1 MVYLLSD
8 SSDIHP
14 FSSGIFMETLPIQF
28 FPPKPQCLM
37 TSSIAAK
44 LSTPLLLRL
53 TPTAFRPFATTSDLE
68 TVTIP
73 EPAVRYPRPK
83 GGRAVRSKLNLDA
96 QQLKLKWLESISF
109 PLPDNSQIQDSE
121 LRDLDCCNAGSGLV
135 VGVDPDLSGAL
146 AVLKHDNSPQVFDS
160 PHLKVLIG
168 KRVRKRLDAK
178 SIIQL
183 LQTIDAPI
191 GTTAYIEQSIP
202 FPQDGKQGWWSGGFG
217 YGLWIGILVA
227 SGFSVVPVPSFV
239 WKNEFKLS
247 GDRSSKDDSRDL
259 ASTLFPSISSLLK
272 RKKDHGRAEALL
284 IAAYGK
290 GLKANF
296 HSSRMLE
303 DSDTLQTT

>member
-1 MVYLLSD
+1 
-8 SSDIHP
+8 
-14 FSSGIFMETLPIQF
+14 METLPIQF

-37 TSSIAAK
+37 TSPIAAK

-53 TPTAFRPFATTSDLE
+53 TPTSFRLFATASTTTEPE
-68 TVTIP
+68 TVALP
-73 EPAVRYPRPK
+73 EPTVRNPRPK
-83 GGRAVRSKLNLDA
+83 GGRTVSSKLNLDA
-96 QQLKLKWLESISF
+96 QQLKLKWLESISC
-109 PLPDNSQIQDSE
+109 PLPDNCNVQIQDSE
-121 LRDLDCCNAGSGLV
+121 LRDLDCGNAGSGLV

-146 AVLKHDNSPQVFDS
+146 AVLKPDNSPQVFDS
-160 PHLKVLIG
+160 PHLKVPIG

-239 WKNEFKLS
+239 WKNEFKLC
-247 GDRSSKDDSRDL
+247 GNRSSKDDSREL
-259 ASTLFPSISSLLK
+259 ASTLFPSISSSLK

-296 HSSRMLE
+296 HSSCILE
-303 DSDTLQTT
+303 DSDALQTT